1 MNKARSGAGRALEE
15 AGKTANITHMRFEH
29 RAKAF
34 LLLLSD
40 IFVLYLSLFL
50 MLLLRYHADLQDPIV
65 KQHFLPFSL
74 VFILWLLSFYV
85 VGLYDLRLLRNG
97 IRLLKMMGAAI
108 GAGIFL
114 SVLFFYLVPL
124 AGITPKTNL
133 AIFVVIFAI
142 LELPIRQLIIS
153 RIGVKEA
160 RVNMILVGGK
170 EIAGRVAAA
179 VESNPQLG
187 YEVSGIFSEDAEI
200 GGIIGAMR
208 ESRADLLVVPRRL
221 LADSPAREELY
232 QLLASGA
239 TVYTLAD
246 FCEMVFQFIP
256 LNDLDEGW
264 FIEHSI
270 GEDKFYDRL
279 KRFIELILAS
289 ALFLIL
295 LPLMALAALLVI
307 ITSSGPALFTQPR
320 TGLNWRE
327 FVILKFRTMRNN
339 AAGPNWTLENDP
351 RITGLGKLLRHT
363 HLDELPQLINVIKGE
378 VSFVGPRP
386 ERPELS
392 GLYDRDV
399 PYYHIRQRVLPG
411 ITGWAQINYRPSASV
426 EDAAVKFEYD
436 LYYLKNRSLMLDLS
450 ILFRTIKNVFTTSIN
465 A

>member
-1 MNKARSGAGRALEE
+1 MEGGL
-15 AGKTANITHMRFEH
+15 KTANISHMRFEH

-50 MLLLRYHADLQDPIV
+50 MLLLRYHANLADPIV

-74 VFILWLLSFYV
+74 VFILWLLAFYV

-142 LELPIRQLIIS
+142 LELPIRQLIVS

-160 RVNMILVGGK
+160 RVNMILVGSE
-170 EIAGRVAAA
+170 EITARVAAA

-187 YEVSGIFSEDAEI
+187 YEVSEVFGEETEI
-200 GGIIGAMR
+200 NRIIEAMKER
-208 ESRADLLVVPRRL
+208 QADLLVVPRLL
-221 LADSPAREELY
+221 LADSRTREKLY
-232 QLLASGA
+232 GLLASGIV
-239 TVYTLAD
+239 VYTLAD

-256 LNDLDEGW
+256 LNDLNEGW

-289 ALFLIL
+289 ALFLVL
-295 LPLMALAALLVI
+295 LPLMALIALLVI
-307 ITSSGPALFTQPR
+307 ITSSGSALFTQPR

-327 FVILKFRTMRNN
+327 FIIVKFRTMRDN
-339 AAGPNWTLENDP
+339 AGGPNWTVENDP
-351 RITGLGKLLRHT
+351 RITGFGKLLRHT
-363 HLDELPQLINVIKGE
+363 HLDELPQLMNVIKGE
-378 VSFVGPRP
+378 ISFVGPRP

-392 GLYDRDV
+392 GLYDHDV

-436 LYYLKNRSLMLDLS
+436 LYYLKNRSLMLDLA
-450 ILFRTIKNVFTTSIN
+450 IIFRTIKNVFTTSVN
-465 A
+465 V